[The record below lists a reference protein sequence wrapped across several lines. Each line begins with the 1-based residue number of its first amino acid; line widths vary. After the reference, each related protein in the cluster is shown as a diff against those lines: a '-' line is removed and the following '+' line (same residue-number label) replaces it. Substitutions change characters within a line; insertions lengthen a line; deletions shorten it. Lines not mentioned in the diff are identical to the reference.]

1 MSRLIPFL
9 NLLPIALARRLHLT
23 LSYWSLVLM
32 AVHLGL
38 HLQMIVS
45 PLKRRLI
52 TSSKRLQTIV
62 LTIIPYLLTIYGLM
76 MFIKNQIIAYL
87 FLSNDYV
94 MVDSSDNLIQ
104 HIIEYLGIIG
114 LFGLLTY
121 KLVLSIRKK

>member
-32 AVHLGL
+32 EVHLGL

-45 PLKRRLI
+45 PLKRRLS

-104 HIIEYLGIIG
+104 HIIEYLEIIG